1 MALATTCPQCK
12 TSFRVV
18 PDQLKLR
25 RGYVRCGRCRHVFA
39 GVDHLRY
46 IDDAQLRAEARAT
59 GAERR
64 RETDAVVEPE
74 PDGAAI
80 TDDVEWIVVGAP
92 DSDDAPLAEP
102 FDDEARA
109 VPTPDEAREESPADS
124 PEKETA
130 PADAPIGETSVAE
143 ASIEA
148 PEAPFAE
155 ERFTEAPFSEEPF
168 AEEPF
173 AEAPFLEAPESEPP
187 AKEASPTETSADAPA
202 AEEGLD
208 EPPPPYVE
216 RYADAAYDERGGDE
230 SAIDYFSTGRAR
242 GFADRRG
249 LAAGL
254 LALVLALTLA
264 MQSVVAQ
271 RSAIASNLPFAAPLL
286 GAVLAPFGL
295 RIEAPRELDAL
306 TIESF
311 ELHASAAPDVLEMRA
326 LLRNRAD
333 HPVRWPSMQLTLTDP
348 SSRVLVRHA
357 LHPDDYLPQD
367 DEARNG
373 GVPPSTEWPLRLA
386 LEASELQA
394 TGYDYRVQLFYSQE
408 RR

>member
-46 IDDAQLRAEARAT
+46 VDDAQLRAEARAT
-59 GAERR
+59 GAERQ

-74 PDGAAI
+74 PDDAAI
-80 TDDVEWIVVGAP
+80 ADDVEWIVVGAP
-92 DSDDAPLAEP
+92 DSDDALLAEP
-102 FDDEARA
+102 FDDETRA
-109 VPTPDEAREESPADS
+109 VPTRDEAREESPADS
-124 PEKETA
+124 PAEVTA
-130 PADAPIGETSVAE
+130 LADAPIGETSVAE

-148 PEAPFAE
+148 PG
-155 ERFTEAPFSEEPF
+155 
-168 AEEPF
+168 
-173 AEAPFLEAPESEPP
+173 SEPP
-187 AKEASPTETSADAPA
+187 AKEASPTETSAADAPA

-264 MQSVVAQ
+264 MQWVVAQ

-295 RIEAPRELDAL
+295 RIEAPSELDAL

-348 SSRVLVRHA
+348 SNHVLVRRA

-367 DEARNG
+367 DEARDG

>member
-1 MALATTCPQCK
+1 MTLATTCPQCK

-46 IDDAQLRAEARAT
+46 VDDAQLRDEARAT
-59 GAERR
+59 RVERY
-64 RETDAVVEPE
+64 RETDASADPK
-74 PDGAAI
+74 PDDTRAV
-80 TDDVEWIVVGAP
+80 DDVEWIVVGMP
-92 DSDDAPLAEP
+92 DSDDALPAEP
-102 FDDEARA
+102 FGDDAQ
-109 VPTPDEAREESPADS
+109 VVGAREGADEEPSAETPTGETALADS
-124 PEKETA
+124 PFPETLESNA
-130 PADAPIGETSVAE
+130 PASEAAESEAPAKEPSCAE
-143 ASIEA
+143 ASAIDA
-148 PEAPFAE
+148 PHADALHSDAPPAD
-155 ERFTEAPFSEEPF
+155 EEPG
-168 AEEPF
+168 E
-173 AEAPFLEAPESEPP
+173 LPP
-187 AKEASPTETSADAPA
+187 R
-202 AEEGLD
+202 
-208 EPPPPYVE
+208 YVE
-216 RYADAAYDERGGDE
+216 RYADADYDERVGDE

-254 LALVLALTLA
+254 LALVLAVALA
-264 MQSVVAQ
+264 MQWVVAQ
-271 RSAIASNLPFAAPLL
+271 RSAIASNLPFAASLL

-295 RIEAPRELDAL
+295 RIEAPSELDAL

-311 ELHASAAPDVLEMRA
+311 ELQASAAPDVLEMRA

-348 SSRVLVRHA
+348 SNRVLVRRA
-357 LHPDDYLPQD
+357 LHPDDYLPQG
-367 DEARNG
+367 DEARDR
-373 GVPPSTEWPLRLA
+373 GVPASTEWPLHLA